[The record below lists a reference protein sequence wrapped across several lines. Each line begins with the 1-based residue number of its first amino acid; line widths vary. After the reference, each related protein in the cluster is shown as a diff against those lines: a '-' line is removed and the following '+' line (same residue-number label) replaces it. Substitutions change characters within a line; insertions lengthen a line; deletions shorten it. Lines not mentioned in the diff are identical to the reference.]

1 MKPTTRTIAG
11 ALLILT
17 ASLSG
22 CDALLNTDDNRAR
35 QARVSVTGAST
46 AQLRLITSDRFA
58 VLQYPGGQ
66 RDVSLVLADTVFFAP
81 PFDNTFEIGPS
92 GRFFVRLT
100 NEAPDDGADIELLIR
115 LDGESVYDR
124 SLTLGNEEIE
134 YMYLRL

>member
-81 PFDNTFEIGPS
+81 PFDSTFEIGPS

-124 SLTLGNEEIE
+124 SLILGNEEIE